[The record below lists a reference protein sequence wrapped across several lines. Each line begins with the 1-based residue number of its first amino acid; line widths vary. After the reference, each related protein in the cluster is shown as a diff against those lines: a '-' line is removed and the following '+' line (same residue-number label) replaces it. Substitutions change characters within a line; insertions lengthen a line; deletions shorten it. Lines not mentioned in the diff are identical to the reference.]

1 MRAHGTESNRTGFK
15 LYLNAGLKVKHQLEK
30 MWILRFLL
38 ELSAIVQAYI
48 GPLSC
53 VSKPAVCTVTAL

>member
-15 LYLNAGLKVKHQLEK
+15 LYLNAGIKVKHQLDK
-30 MWILRFLL
+30 MRMLRFLL
-38 ELSAIVQAYI
+38 GVSAIVQAYI

-53 VSKPAVCTVTAL
+53 VSKPAGYTVTAL